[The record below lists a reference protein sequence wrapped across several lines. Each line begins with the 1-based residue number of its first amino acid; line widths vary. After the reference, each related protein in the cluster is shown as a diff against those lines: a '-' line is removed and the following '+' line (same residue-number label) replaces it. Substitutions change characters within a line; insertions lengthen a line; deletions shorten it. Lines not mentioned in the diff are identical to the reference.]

1 MLTKDLCD
9 MTTSAKTRYTCDIV
23 RPVGKLSIVEL
34 LFWFLFF
41 FHYTGRS
48 IIVDIALCMP
58 GGNAFI
64 HTVYF
69 VCEADTSCT
78 ARSALC

>member
-1 MLTKDLCD
+1 MLTKDLPD
-9 MTTSAKTRYTCDIV
+9 MTTSAKTRYTCGIV

-34 LFWFLFF
+34 LFWVF

-58 GGNAFI
+58 GGNPFI

-69 VCEADTSCT
+69 VCECDTSCT
-78 ARSALC
+78 ARSTLC

>member
-1 MLTKDLCD
+1 MFTKDLGE
-9 MTTSAKTRYTCDIV
+9 MTISAKTRYTCDIV
-23 RPVGKLSIVEL
+23 RPVGRLLIIGL
-34 LFWFLFF
+34 LFGLF

-58 GGNAFI
+58 GRNPFI

-69 VCEADTSCT
+69 VCGADTSCT
-78 ARSALC
+78 ARNALC